1 MSLEDSSFYCLR
13 IKLVVCLL
21 LSLHSSYLLSWVLIL
36 IYFELRF
43 VAFFSEVQHIVL
55 EVKLKALTLQF

>member
-21 LSLHSSYLLSWVLIL
+21 LL
-36 IYFELRF
+36 ELRF